1 MVAANVLDYRIAAEA
16 KLPRF
21 LFEYIDGG
29 AFAESTLAHNVADLS
44 ELPLKQHI
52 LGGVGETDISTTL
65 FGQKASL
72 PVALAPV
79 GLAGLI
85 ARRGEIQAARAA
97 IKAGVPFTLST
108 VSVCT
113 LEEVRRS
120 VEGPFWF
127 QLYVMRDRGFMHA
140 MLERAKAAGCT
151 ALQFT
156 VDMPV
161 PGIRYRDIRSGLAG
175 GGPLARRLKRF
186 AQILKRPAWAWDVGL
201 HGRPH
206 TLGHVAS
213 ALGSKAGV
221 DEFWAWMERNFDPT
235 VTWKDIEA
243 IRAVWDG
250 PLIIKGILHP
260 DDARA
265 AVDVGAEGI
274 IVSNHGGRQLD
285 GALSSIRALPS
296 IAAAVGERTTV
307 LMDGGIRTG
316 ADVVRALC
324 LGADGVL
331 IGRPWAWALAADG
344 QRGVTHVLK
353 ILEKEIRVAMA
364 LVGASKISDLSRSRL
379 DLRNTAELGLTAQ

>member
-1 MVAANVLDYRIAAEA
+1 MIAANILDYRVAAEA
-16 KLPRF
+16 RLPRF

-44 ELPLKQHI
+44 ELPLKQRI
-52 LGGVGETDISTTL
+52 LGGVGETDVSTTL
-65 FGQKASL
+65 FGQKTSL

-97 IKAGVPFTLST
+97 IRAGVPFTLST

-113 LEEVRRS
+113 LEEVSRS

-161 PGIRYRDIRSGLAG
+161 PGIRYRDMRSGLSG
-175 GGPLARRLKRF
+175 GGPLARRVKRF
-186 AQILKRPAWAWDVGL
+186 AQTLKHPTWVWDVGL

-206 TLGHVAS
+206 TLGHVAT

-274 IVSNHGGRQLD
+274 VVSNHGGRQLD

-344 QRGVTHVLK
+344 QRGVTHILQ

-364 LVGASKISDLSRSRL
+364 LIGASKISDLSRSRL

>member
-1 MVAANVLDYRIAAEA
+1 
-16 KLPRF
+16 
-21 LFEYIDGG
+21 
-29 AFAESTLAHNVADLS
+29 
-44 ELPLKQHI
+44 
-52 LGGVGETDISTTL
+52 
-65 FGQKASL
+65 
-72 PVALAPV
+72 
-79 GLAGLI
+79 
-85 ARRGEIQAARAA
+85 
-97 IKAGVPFTLST
+97 
-108 VSVCT
+108 
-113 LEEVRRS
+113 
-120 VEGPFWF
+120 
-127 QLYVMRDRGFMHA
+127 
-140 MLERAKAAGCT
+140 
-151 ALQFT
+151 
-156 VDMPV
+156 MPV
-161 PGIRYRDIRSGLAG
+161 PGIRYRDVRSGLSG
-175 GGPLARRLKRF
+175 GGLFARRVKRF
-186 AQILKRPAWAWDVGL
+186 VQTLKRPAWVWDVGL

-243 IRAVWDG
+243 IRTVWDG

-265 AVDVGAEGI
+265 AADVGAEGI

-296 IAAAVGERTTV
+296 IAAAVGGRTTV

-344 QRGVTHVLK
+344 QRGVTHVLH
-353 ILEKEIRVAMA
+353 ILAKEIRVAMA
-364 LVGASKISDLSRSRL
+364 LIGASKISDLSRSRL
-379 DLRNTAELGLTAQ
+379 DLRNTAELGLTDQ

>member
-1 MVAANVLDYRIAAEA
+1 
-16 KLPRF
+16 
-21 LFEYIDGG
+21 
-29 AFAESTLAHNVADLS
+29 
-44 ELPLKQHI
+44 LKQRI
-52 LGGVGETDISTTL
+52 LGGVGETDVSTTL
-65 FGQKASL
+65 FGQKTSL

-113 LEEVRRS
+113 LEEVSRS
-120 VEGPFWF
+120 VEGSFWF
-127 QLYVMRDRGFMHA
+127 QLYVMRDRGFMRA

-156 VDMPV
+156 VDMPM
-161 PGIRYRDIRSGLAG
+161 PGIRYRDMRSGLSG
-175 GGPLARRLKRF
+175 GGPLARRVKRF
-186 AQILKRPAWAWDVGL
+186 AQTLKHPAWVWDVGL

-206 TLGHVAS
+206 TLGHVAA

-274 IVSNHGGRQLD
+274 VVSNHGGRQLD

-344 QRGVTHVLK
+344 QRGVTHVLR

-364 LVGASKISDLSRSRL
+364 LIGASKISDLSRDRL